1 MKKQSFD
8 LIVDIHG
15 QAPELEELP
24 EKLSY
29 SKVNGVWQHT
39 ERKFIF
45 VNRH

>member
-1 MKKQSFD
+1 MKKQSYD
-8 LIVDIHG
+8 LIGDIHG
-15 QAPELEELP
+15 QAPELEELL

-39 ERKFIF
+39 ECKFIF